1 MVDFI
6 TGKTCRRKCY
16 GFFDFKCHI
25 QYICMSWIVM
35 FGLLLAIFPTVL
47 VLLWLLHQ
55 KGLFDPLY
63 DWWEDHFGA
72 DYQSSRGVWRHSVDF
87 DHPHI
92 HVSKHHEQPRHHK
105 HGPQYKRR
113 SIYHERRHNH
123 PNRDTDYYHYLHHV
137 HKDKHKHGHS
147 KNLSTTQRRKKG
159 IEDEF
164 HKRKHGLLNEKQFNL
179 HTKRR
184 E

>member
-1 MVDFI
+1 MFH
-6 TGKTCRRKCY
+6 RKS
-16 GFFDFKCHI
+16 KL
-25 QYICMSWIVM
+25 YIIHSARV
-35 FGLLLAIFPTVL
+35 AVL

-63 DWWEDHFGA
+63 DWWEDHFEA
-72 DYQSSRGVWRHSVDF
+72 DYQSSRGIRRHRVDF

-92 HVSKHHEQPRHHK
+92 HVNKHHEQQPRHHK

-123 PNRDTDYYHYLHHV
+123 SNRDTDYYHYLHHV

-147 KNLSTTQRRKKG
+147 KNLSTTQRLKKG
-159 IEDEF
+159 RQDEF
-164 HKRKHGLLNEKQFNL
+164 HKRKRRLLNDTQFNL
-179 HTKRR
+179 HAKRG